1 MISDTNPEPRYRWL
15 LWTGGAAFLIGAAM
29 GVRVIR
35 TESAPLPISRSIA
48 RFAQDDL
55 KLDHPLAGDP
65 LPENLRGNLRIWLY
79 AGRELAGPP
88 LAVVVQPPAFD
99 VNSQWL
105 TTLIKEKI
113 THIPRARSITM
124 RGWISF
130 SSPRTLLH
138 IRSENGYRVRFRN
151 ALGTECS
158 LVHWEDDTTGDFAGG
173 VVVEPGRY
181 EIEIDYFCVGG
192 NGYFDIWGTPE
203 VQFDPAPDSR
213 VAPQ

>member
-1 MISDTNPEPRYRWL
+1 MIPDPSPEPRYRWL
-15 LWTGGAAFLIGAAM
+15 LWTGCAAFLVGVAM
-29 GVRVIR
+29 GVQAIR
-35 TESAPLPISRSIA
+35 TESAPLPIPSSIP
-48 RFAQDDL
+48 RFEQDGM
-55 KLDHPLAGDP
+55 KLDHPLSGDP
-65 LPENLRGNLRIWLY
+65 LPANLRGNLRVWLY
-79 AGRELAGPP
+79 DGCELAGPP
-88 LAVVVQPPAFD
+88 LAVAVQPPVFD

-105 TTLIKEKI
+105 KTLINEKI

-130 SSPRTLLH
+130 SSPCTMLH
-138 IRSENGYRVRFRN
+138 LRSENGYRVRFRN

-158 LVHWEDDTTGDFAGG
+158 LVHWEDDTTKDFACGA
-173 VVVEPGRY
+173 VVEPGRY

-192 NGYFDIWGTPE
+192 NGYFEIWGTPE